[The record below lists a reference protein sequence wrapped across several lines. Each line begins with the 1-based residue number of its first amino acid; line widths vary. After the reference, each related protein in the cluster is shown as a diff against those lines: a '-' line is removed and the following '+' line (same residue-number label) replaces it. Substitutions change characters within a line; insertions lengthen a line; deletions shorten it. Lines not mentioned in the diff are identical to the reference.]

1 MEHGPLP
8 PHERT
13 WRHPSELA
21 AEEQAVLRG
30 ETSPSVSRA
39 VALTTGTLGL
49 FAIAVLVLAV
59 TPGNHAQPIAV
70 SATTA
75 PATIST
81 SADEPDR
88 NADASIASARRV
100 PSASLAQMAAVR
112 ALATPIGEGRYALVS
127 QASVGEGLASRLDVT
142 LPSGRVTVG
151 EVVERSGDTVLIV
164 LSETEPGHDVAEHRP
179 HDREVVTVMAE
190 PPVTIAYADV
200 STLEVAEGTAVV
212 DSDGNLVGLCTKS
225 GHGRRVRLIAV
236 DDEMTTPDEMA
247 GAIDENTTAGDDH
260 VDEADEVAATPT
272 PATEPATDEESSDH
286 TSMTTDTSGESDDS
300 SRSPMTSASSA
311 TSSTSTTDDD

>member
-21 AEEQAVLRG
+21 AEEQAVLRA
-30 ETSPSVSRA
+30 ETSPSISRA
-39 VALTTGTLGL
+39 FALTTGTLGL

-59 TPGNHAQPIAV
+59 TPGDQPQPIAV

-75 PATIST
+75 PAAIGSGVGSDLAAGEAT
-81 SADEPDR
+81 
-88 NADASIASARRV
+88 IASARGV
-100 PSASLAQMAAVR
+100 SSAGPARPTTVS

-127 QASVGEGLASRLDVT
+127 QAAIGGAAGSEVDLT

-151 EVVERSGDTVLIV
+151 EIVERSGDTVLV
-164 LSETEPGHDVAEHRP
+164 ALSDTEPGHDVAEQRP

-212 DSDGNLVGLCTKS
+212 DSDGHLVGLCTKS
-225 GHGRRVRLIAV
+225 GHGRRVRLIVIDNA
-236 DDEMTTPDEMA
+236 MATPDDPTAPASVER
-247 GAIDENTTAGDDH
+247 DPEVDPDVEEPTTVDTSAVPTTQVSATT
-260 VDEADEVAATPT
+260 VDEPKDTISTMPDETTGDSGADSPDPAAGQMPT
-272 PATEPATDEESSDH
+272 D
-286 TSMTTDTSGESDDS
+286 
-300 SRSPMTSASSA
+300 R
-311 TSSTSTTDDD
+311 